1 MATAAA
7 AAARGAAADLADSRV
22 QPTASHSSPIIR
34 PADWEALAHAVFA
47 CGSSSLVNYVNYVFA
62 CGSSSLVNYVNYVFA
77 CGSSSL
83 VNYVNYVF
91 ACGSSSLNSIR
102 GDGRTSHS
110 VPAPHY
116 CSGAVTRAA
125 SGARRRWYVRRE
137 AHDAGSARSGDA
149 ARPGEHRRR
158 VVRRRSAQGVKYQRG
173 VHGMV
178 RGVHGMVRGVHGM
191 VRGVHGMVR
200 GVHGMVRGVRCERRR
215 SSSGWLGPLPSF
227 SPFPPNCNPQRCDI
241 CPGTTSEATARA
253 TSMTGPSAQR
263 ENYAWS
269 STLQIRNELFHSF
282 L

>member
-34 PADWEALAHAVFA
+34 PADWEALAHA
-47 CGSSSLVNYVNYVFA
+47 
-62 CGSSSLVNYVNYVFA
+62 VFA

-158 VVRRRSAQGVKYQRG
+158 VVRRRSAEGVKYQ
-173 VHGMV
+173 
-178 RGVHGMVRGVHGM
+178 
-191 VRGVHGMVR
+191 R

>member
-34 PADWEALAHAVFA
+34 RADWEALAHAVFA
-47 CGSSSLVNYVNYVFA
+47 CGSSSLVNYVNYDFA
-62 CGSSSLVNYVNYVFA
+62 CGSSSLVNYVNYVNYVFA

-83 VNYVNYVF
+83 V
-91 ACGSSSLNSIR
+91 SIR

-125 SGARRRWYVRRE
+125 SGARMRWYVRRE
-137 AHDAGSARSGDA
+137 AHAAGSARSGDA

-158 VVRRRSAQGVKYQRG
+158 VVRRRSAESVKYQRG

-178 RGVHGMVRGVHGM
+178 RGVKYQ
-191 VRGVHGMVR
+191 R

-215 SSSGWLGPLPSF
+215 SSSGWGRFPALPRSRPTATPKDAISALAPL
-227 SPFPPNCNPQRCDI
+227 
-241 CPGTTSEATARA
+241 ARV
-253 TSMTGPSAQR
+253 TSMAGPRTKRTTR
-263 ENYAWS
+263 E
-269 STLQIRNELFHSF
+269 LRMELYVTN
-282 L
+282 

>member
-34 PADWEALAHAVFA
+34 RADWEALAHAVFA

-62 CGSSSLVNYVNYVFA
+62 CGSSSLV
-77 CGSSSL
+77 
-83 VNYVNYVF
+83 
-91 ACGSSSLNSIR
+91 SIS

-125 SGARRRWYVRRE
+125 SGARMRWYVHRE
-137 AHDAGSARSGDA
+137 AHAAGSARSGDA

-158 VVRRRSAQGVKYQRG
+158 VVRRRSAEGVKYQ
-173 VHGMV
+173 
-178 RGVHGMVRGVHGM
+178 
-191 VRGVHGMVR
+191 R

-215 SSSGWLGPLPSF
+215 SSSGWGRFPALPRSRQTATPKDAISALAPL
-227 SPFPPNCNPQRCDI
+227 
-241 CPGTTSEATARA
+241 ARPRR
-253 TSMTGPSAQR
+253 G
-263 ENYAWS
+263 
-269 STLQIRNELFHSF
+269 
-282 L
+282 

>member
-34 PADWEALAHAVFA
+34 RADWEALAHA
-47 CGSSSLVNYVNYVFA
+47 
-62 CGSSSLVNYVNYVFA
+62 
-77 CGSSSL
+77 
-83 VNYVNYVF
+83 VF

-137 AHDAGSARSGDA
+137 AHAAGSARSGDA

-158 VVRRRSAQGVKYQRG
+158 VVRRRSAEGVKYQ
-173 VHGMV
+173 
-178 RGVHGMVRGVHGM
+178 
-191 VRGVHGMVR
+191 R

-241 CPGTTSEATARA
+241 CPGTTSEAMARV
-253 TSMTGPSAQR
+253 TSMAGPSAQR
-263 ENYAWS
+263 EN
-269 STLQIRNELFHSF
+269 
-282 L
+282 

>member
-22 QPTASHSSPIIR
+22 QPTASHSSPPIIR
-34 PADWEALAHAVFA
+34 RADWEALAHAVFA

-62 CGSSSLVNYVNYVFA
+62 CGSSSLVNYVNYVNYVFA

-83 VNYVNYVF
+83 VNYVNYVFACGSSSLVNYVNYVNYVF

-116 CSGAVTRAA
+116 RSGAVTRAA
-125 SGARRRWYVRRE
+125 SGDRMRWYVRRE
-137 AHDAGSARSGDA
+137 AHAAGSARSGDA

-158 VVRRRSAQGVKYQRG
+158 VVRRRSAEGVKYQ
-173 VHGMV
+173 
-178 RGVHGMVRGVHGM
+178 
-191 VRGVHGMVR
+191 R

-215 SSSGWLGPLPSF
+215 SSSGWLGPLPSS

-241 CPGTTSEATARA
+241 CPGTTSEATARV
-253 TSMTGPSAQR
+253 TSMAGPSAQR
-263 ENYAWS
+263 EN
-269 STLQIRNELFHSF
+269 
-282 L
+282 